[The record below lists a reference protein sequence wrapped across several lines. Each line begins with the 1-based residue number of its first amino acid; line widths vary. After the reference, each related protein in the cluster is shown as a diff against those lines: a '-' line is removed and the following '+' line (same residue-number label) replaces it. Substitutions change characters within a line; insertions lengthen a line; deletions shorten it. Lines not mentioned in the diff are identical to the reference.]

1 MRPPPSWRIAT
12 MRNADRST
20 ALVPGEPVQEPGV
33 AVGAGIHPSGCQT
46 PGRPAADSEGGHQ
59 AGWVAVIGPSAV
71 GKTTTTGWATAVL
84 GASALLRGKP
94 NNTEPEECVGW
105 HRLAVSALPEPL
117 SGYAS
122 LALVGHLKVQHDS
135 ERGWD

>member
-46 PGRPAADSEGGHQ
+46 PGRPAADSEGGHR

-71 GKTTTTGWATAVL
+71 GKTTTTGWATVVL
-84 GASALLRGKP
+84 GASGFLRGKP
-94 NNTEPEECVGW
+94 NNTGPDKCVRW
-105 HRLAVSALPEPL
+105 QRFAVSALPEPL
-117 SGYAS
+117 IGYAS
-122 LALVGHLKVQHDS
+122 LVLVGHLKGQHDS

>member
-46 PGRPAADSEGGHQ
+46 PGRPAADSEGDHR
-59 AGWVAVIGPSAV
+59 AGWVAVIGPPAV
-71 GKTTTTGWATAVL
+71 GKTTTSGWATAVQDA
-84 GASALLRGKP
+84 G
-94 NNTEPEECVGW
+94 
-105 HRLAVSALPEPL
+105 ALP
-117 SGYAS
+117 
-122 LALVGHLKVQHDS
+122 
-135 ERGWD
+135 RGNPDNSVPGQC

>member
-12 MRNADRST
+12 TRNADRCT

-46 PGRPAADSEGGHQ
+46 PGRPAADSEGDHR
-59 AGWVAVIGPSAV
+59 AGWVAVIGPPAV
-71 GKTTTTGWATAVL
+71 GKTTTTGWATAVQD
-84 GASALLRGKP
+84 ASALLRGNP
-94 NNTEPEECVGW
+94 NNTERDNCVGW
-105 HRLAVSALPEPL
+105 QRFAVSALPEPL

-122 LALVGHLKVQHDS
+122 LALVGHLNGQHDS
-135 ERGWD
+135 EPGWD